1 MNSVVNKLMSHA
13 TQAALWT
20 MRRYDYH
27 INGSLIRLNNP
38 DHYNNPYKT
47 YNALRERGHV
57 MRSAANRGWIVTGH
71 DEITELLRDSR
82 ISSDARKSVFL
93 SRLLKFA
100 SAGIDVP
107 LLDNPTM
114 LNQDPPD
121 HTRLRKLVTAGFV
134 HKYIQS
140 LSPTIER
147 LVDELLDKIP
157 DDASK
162 FDVMDILA
170 KPLPAIVIAEM
181 MGVPVEDRHY
191 FENWSA
197 EILGVS
203 EISNPEAIYKAA
215 TANQEMRDYIA
226 GLAESKRHQPG
237 QDLISMLIAAE
248 EDGDRLTL
256 EELYSTCILLLI
268 AGHETTTRLI
278 GNCLFQLLHHP
289 DQMAMV
295 RSDESLLM
303 NALEETLRYEPPVQL
318 IVRFINEDMIFHEK
332 EFKKGQMLLISIAGA
347 NRDPIANNDPNTF
360 DVTRKE
366 IKHLSFGHGIHL
378 CLGMTLARLEAK
390 IVFTKLFEKYPHL
403 SYKDEANWGTND
415 FFRGPNTLIVGDLS
429 D

>member
-1 MNSVVNKLMSHA
+1 MKPLVNKLMSRA

-38 DHYNNPYKT
+38 DHYNNPYPT
-47 YNALRERGHV
+47 YNALRERGRI
-57 MRSAANRGWIVTGH
+57 MRSAANRGWIITGYN
-71 DEITELLRDSR
+71 EVTELLRDPR
-82 ISSDARKSVFL
+82 ISSDVRKNVFV

-100 SAGIDVP
+100 SSGIDVP

-121 HTRLRKLVTAGFV
+121 HSRLRKLVTAGFV

-157 DDASK
+157 DEANQ
-162 FDVMDILA
+162 FDVMDTLA

-181 MGVPVEDRHY
+181 MGVPVEDRHH
-191 FENWSA
+191 FEAWS
-197 EILGVS
+197 EKLLGLT
-203 EISNPEAIYKAA
+203 EISNPEAILKAA
-215 TANQEMRDYIA
+215 EANQEMRDYIA
-226 GLAESKRHQPG
+226 ELAESKRHQPG

-256 EELYSTCILLLI
+256 EELYSTCVLLLI

-289 DQMAMV
+289 DQMALV
-295 RSDESLLM
+295 RSDEDLLM
-303 NALEETLRYEPPVQL
+303 NAFEETLRFEPPVQL
-318 IVRFINEDMIFHEK
+318 TKIWCLTTNH
-332 EFKKGQMLLISIAGA
+332 L
-347 NRDPIANNDPNTF
+347 
-360 DVTRKE
+360 RKV
-366 IKHLSFGHGIHL
+366 K
-378 CLGMTLARLEAK
+378 C
-390 IVFTKLFEKYPHL
+390 Y
-403 SYKDEANWGTND
+403 
-415 FFRGPNTLIVGDLS
+415 
-429 D
+429 

>member
-1 MNSVVNKLMSHA
+1 MNSTINKLMSHA

-38 DHYNNPYKT
+38 DHYNNPYLT
-47 YNALRERGHV
+47 YNTLRERGPV
-57 MRSAANRGWIVTGH
+57 MRSAASRGWIITGF

-82 ISSDARKSVFL
+82 VSSDVRKNAFL
-93 SRLLKFA
+93 SKLLKFA

-107 LLDNPTM
+107 LLDNPAM

-140 LSPTIER
+140 LSPTIEK
-147 LVDELLDKIP
+147 LVEELLEAIP
-157 DDASK
+157 EDAEQ

-181 MGVPVEDRHY
+181 MGVPVEERHH
-191 FENWSA
+191 FETWS
-197 EILGVS
+197 EKMLGIS
-203 EISNPEAIYKAA
+203 EISNPDAIHKAA
-215 TANQEMRDYIA
+215 SANQEMRDYIA
-226 GLAESKRHQPG
+226 ALAESKRHQPG

-256 EELYSTCILLLI
+256 EELYSTCTLLLI

-289 DQMAMV
+289 DQMAMA
-295 RSDESLLM
+295 RSDENLL
-303 NALEETLRYEPPVQL
+303 NKAFEETLRYEPPIQL
-318 IVRFINEDMIFHEK
+318 LVRFINEDMRFHTK
-332 EFKKGQMLLISIAGA
+332 QFKKGQMLLISIAGA
-347 NRDPIANNDPNTF
+347 NRDPHANENPDIF
-360 DVTRKE
+360 DITRKE
-366 IKHLSFGHGIHL
+366 INHLSFGHGIHL
-378 CLGMTLARLEAK
+378 CLGMTLAKLEAK
-390 IVFTKLFEKYPHL
+390 VVFKKLFERYPNL
-403 SYKDEANWGTND
+403 AYKDKPNWGTND
-415 FFRGPNTLIVGDLS
+415 FFRGPNTLIVDNRNS
-429 D
+429 